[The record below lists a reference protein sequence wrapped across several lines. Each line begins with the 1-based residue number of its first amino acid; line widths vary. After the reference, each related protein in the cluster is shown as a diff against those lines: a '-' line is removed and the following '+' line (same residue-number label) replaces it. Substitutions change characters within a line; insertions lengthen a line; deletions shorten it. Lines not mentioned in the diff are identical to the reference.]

1 MIIRPYI
8 FRVYAMS
15 IQSADAPVK
24 FNVRVNQYRY
34 SYADLLRI
42 WQEADQL
49 GYYSASLFDL
59 LTVDALEC
67 WTTLTALLAQT
78 QRIRAVPMVLANQYR
93 HPVLT
98 AKMVATLD
106 VISGGRITLG
116 IGAGGSH
123 SDTEH
128 SGLPFPPTRQRCEML
143 EESLTIIRRLWT
155 EPSVEFSG
163 ERYQVSGAS
172 VEPKPTQRPAPP
184 ILVGGHGPRYV
195 LPMIGRTADIA
206 NVGSN
211 DTVEQHRRYA
221 GIIRQA
227 AEAAGRDPAG
237 IELTHNADCVIAP
250 DAARVRAAGGTIGR
264 GGWDDRNRVSGGP
277 TAQHALRYTRS
288 DLRPNQRVRR
298 VRDPILFCR
307 VPQPCAFGDAGPVR
321 QRGYGPVRVVIEPTP
336 PLGSGTGPC
345 GRSLRNQPLHVGAPP
360 LGWRKARIAQE
371 QEHY

>member
-1 MIIRPYI
+1 MILD
-8 FRVYAMS
+8 
-15 IQSADAPVK
+15 QAPIK

-42 WQEADQL
+42 WQEADRL

-78 QRIRAVPMVLANQYR
+78 ERIRAVPMVLANQYR

-98 AKMVATLD
+98 AKMAATLD

-116 IGAGGSH
+116 IGAGGSR

-128 SGLPFPPTRQRCEML
+128 SGLPFPSTRQRCEML

-155 EPSVEFSG
+155 EPSVNFDG
-163 ERYQVSGAS
+163 KHYRVSGAS
-172 VEPKPTQRPAPP
+172 VEPKPTQSPAPP
-184 ILVGGHGPRYV
+184 VLVGGHGPHYV
-195 LPMIGRTADIA
+195 LPAIGRTADIC

-211 DTVEQHRRYA
+211 DTVEQHRGYA

-227 AEAAGRDPAG
+227 AEAAGRDPDS

-250 DAARVRAAGGTIGR
+250 TQRDYERLVARLAGEAGMTASTYQA
-264 GGWDDRNRVSGGP
+264 DR
-277 TAQHALRYTRS
+277 LRNT
-288 DLRPNQRVRR
+288 L
-298 VRDPILFCR
+298 
-307 VPQPCAFGDAGPVR
+307 
-321 QRGYGPVRVVIEPTP
+321 
-336 PLGSGTGPC
+336 SGTPEQICDRLGEYVEFGIRYFFVVFP
-345 GRSLRNQPLHVGAPP
+345 NPAPSET
-360 LGWRKARIAQE
+360 LALFAGEVMNRFNI
-371 QEHY
+371 

>member
-8 FRVYAMS
+8 FQGDAMTATAN
-15 IQSADAPVK
+15 QPPVK

-34 SYADLLRI
+34 SYEDLLRI
-42 WQEADQL
+42 WQEADRL

-98 AKMVATLD
+98 AKMAATLD

-116 IGAGGSH
+116 IGAGGSR
-123 SDTEH
+123 SDTQN
-128 SGLPFPPTRQRCEML
+128 SGVPFPSTRLRCDML

-155 EPSVEFSG
+155 EPSVDFEG
-163 ERYQVSGAS
+163 KHYQVSGAS
-172 VEPKPTQRPAPP
+172 ILPKPTQRPSPP

-211 DTVEQHRRYA
+211 DTVEQHRGYA
-221 GIIRQA
+221 GIILQA
-227 AEAAGRDPAG
+227 AEAAGRNPAA

-250 DAARVRAAGGTIGR
+250 TRREYEALVSRLAEEAGMTATAYQA
-264 GGWDDRNRVSGGP
+264 DR
-277 TAQHALRYTRS
+277 LRNT
-288 DLRPNQRVRR
+288 L
-298 VRDPILFCR
+298 
-307 VPQPCAFGDAGPVR
+307 
-321 QRGYGPVRVVIEPTP
+321 
-336 PLGSGTGPC
+336 SGTPEQICDRINEYVEFGIRYFFVVFP
-345 GRSLRNQPLHVGAPP
+345 NPAPSET
-360 LGWRKARIAQE
+360 LALFAQE
-371 QEHY
+371 VMAKFNG

>member
-1 MIIRPYI
+1 MAMILD
-8 FRVYAMS
+8 
-15 IQSADAPVK
+15 QAPIK

-42 WQEADQL
+42 WQEADRL

-78 QRIRAVPMVLANQYR
+78 ERIRAVPMVLANQYR

-98 AKMVATLD
+98 AKMAATLD

-116 IGAGGSH
+116 IGAGGSR

-128 SGLPFPPTRQRCEML
+128 SGLPFPSTRQRCEML

-155 EPSVEFSG
+155 EPSVNFDG
-163 ERYQVSGAS
+163 KHYRVSGAS
-172 VEPKPTQRPAPP
+172 VEPKPTQSPAPP
-184 ILVGGHGPRYV
+184 VLVGGHGPHYV
-195 LPMIGRTADIA
+195 LPAIGRTADIC

-211 DTVEQHRRYA
+211 DTVEQHRGYA

-227 AEAAGRDPAG
+227 AEAAGRDPDS

-250 DAARVRAAGGTIGR
+250 TQRDYERLVARLAGEAGMTASTYQA
-264 GGWDDRNRVSGGP
+264 DR
-277 TAQHALRYTRS
+277 LRNT
-288 DLRPNQRVRR
+288 L
-298 VRDPILFCR
+298 
-307 VPQPCAFGDAGPVR
+307 
-321 QRGYGPVRVVIEPTP
+321 
-336 PLGSGTGPC
+336 SGTPEQICDRLGEYVEFGIRYFFVVFP
-345 GRSLRNQPLHVGAPP
+345 NPAPSET
-360 LGWRKARIAQE
+360 LALFAGEVMNRFNI
-371 QEHY
+371 